1 MSKPKKRIILHSYFL
16 RVGNFMLVKP
26 GAEKRSFNRLKG
38 RYSSGQRGQTVNLL
52 TYVFTG
58 SNPVLPTQGFKF
70 EMSDFEITQ
79 AGVAQLVER

>member
-1 MSKPKKRIILHSYFL
+1 MISECSLTIK
-16 RVGNFMLVKP
+16 
-26 GAEKRSFNRLKG
+26 ETQKG

-58 SNPVLPTQGFKF
+58 SNPVLPTILILNLNFLNS
-70 EMSDFEITQ
+70 ELN